1 LRRFLPVCVWRMDE
15 EQPYPAPAY
24 FVTIRVPADPSPG
37 SPARAG
43 SPPFPPRGRGDRQ
56 ELFTMRPKSRVG
68 ASPAHND
75 SQEWPQTECIR
86 PKPEE
91 LLVRDVWVTMLPAVT
106 IRPFDCTAIPGAAR
120 AASWP
125 EVPKVVS
132 RLPLLLYRASAP
144 EGSPPNVTRYLPL
157 DSNAIALPPNTNAA
171 VPSVAIRLA
180 SVLAVSAMVQCGI

>member
-1 LRRFLPVCVWRMDE
+1 M
-15 EQPYPAPAY
+15 
-24 FVTIRVPADPSPG
+24 
-37 SPARAG
+37 
-43 SPPFPPRGRGDRQ
+43 
-56 ELFTMRPKSRVG
+56 
-68 ASPAHND
+68 
-75 SQEWPQTECIR
+75 
-86 PKPEE
+86 
-91 LLVRDVWVTMLPAVT
+91 TMLPAVT

-144 EGSPPNVTRYLPL
+144 EGSPPDVTRNLPL